1 MEKPIG
7 EIDLKIVEAISSSP
21 DSSIRSL
28 ADKLDMRVPDIEKR
42 VVFLMRYGLLTS
54 KANKKG
60 VLELTEKG
68 RFFFEKRDPR
78 IVAGYSP
85 SDSVPDYLAFRF
97 AAVEGMM
104 TGDVAHSYQEFLDVI
119 KRVDS
124 RSLVYHLY
132 RGDFDNWISEVFRDK
147 VLSEKLVR
155 LKSTV
160 RPVDQLRTKMIRLL
174 EGRLVELRGS

>member
-7 EIDLKIVEAISSSP
+7 EIDLRIVKAISNSP
-21 DSSIRSL
+21 DSSIKSL
-28 ADKLDMRVPDIEKR
+28 ADVLGMRAPDVEKR
-42 VVFLMRYGLLTS
+42 VVFLMRYGLLTN

-60 VLELTEKG
+60 ALELTAKG
-68 RFFFEKRDPR
+68 RFFLEKRDPR
-78 IVAGYSP
+78 IVVGYSP
-85 SDSVPDYLAFRF
+85 ADSVPDYLAFRF
-97 AAVEGMM
+97 AAGEGMM

-132 RGDFDNWISEVFRDK
+132 RGDFDNWVSEVFRDK
-147 VLSEKLVR
+147 ALSEKLVR

-160 RPVDQLRTKMIRLL
+160 RPVDQLRTRMIRLL
-174 EGRLVELRGS
+174 EGRLAELRGA

>member
-7 EIDLKIVEAISSSP
+7 EIDLRIVEVISSSP
-21 DSSIRSL
+21 DSSIKSL
-28 ADKLDMRVPDIEKR
+28 ADMLDMRVPEVEKR

-54 KANKKG
+54 KANKKDI
-60 VLELTEKG
+60 LELTAKG
-68 RFFFEKRDPR
+68 RFFFEERDPR
-78 IVAGYSP
+78 IVSGYSP
-85 SDSVPDYLAFRF
+85 AESVPDYLAFRF
-97 AAVEGMM
+97 AAGEGMM

-132 RGDFDNWISEVFRDK
+132 RGDFDNWISGVFRDK
-147 VLSEKLVR
+147 VLSERLVR

-174 EGRLVELRGS
+174 EGRLAELRGS